1 MIFTAARVVFIA
13 ARITYILVIFL
24 LAELKEEIR
33 RKEEDLVR
41 LKRKKERLGGK
52 IKALKAAKRLV
63 AE

>member
-1 MIFTAARVVFIA
+1 MVFIA